1 MSTKIVQSP
10 ANKTN
15 ITNTQNITT
24 IKSTTSNKTVVVH
37 SALVGEKGQDSSTLN
52 IVAEETINAFV
63 LVSVGSNGGVIVS
76 DPNVTT
82 FVVGVSL
89 KQVIAGEFADI
100 VTIGKVTNPDWNF
113 TPDKPVYL
121 STNGE
126 ITHDPY
132 TGTLVVCVGRS
143 LNNNTIIL
151 QIQQPIV
158 RVL

>member
-1 MSTKIVQSP
+1 MSTKITTH
-10 ANKTN
+10 K
-15 ITNTQNITT
+15 NITT

-37 SALVGEKGQDSSTLN
+37 SSLVGEKGQDSSTLN
-52 IVAEETINAFV
+52 IVAEEPINAFI
-63 LVSVGSNGGVIVS
+63 LVSIGSNGGVIVS
-76 DPNVTT
+76 DPNVTN

-89 KQVIAGEFADI
+89 KTVITGEIADI
-100 VTIGKVTNPDWNF
+100 VTIGKVTNSEWNF

-132 TGTLVVCVGRS
+132 TGSLVVCVGRS

-158 RVL
+158 RVI